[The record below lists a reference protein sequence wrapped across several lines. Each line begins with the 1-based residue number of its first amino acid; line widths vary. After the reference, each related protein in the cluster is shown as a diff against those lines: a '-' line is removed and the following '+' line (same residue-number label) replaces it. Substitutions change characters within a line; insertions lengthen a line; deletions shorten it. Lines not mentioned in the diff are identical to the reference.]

1 MKLGLNKNTLGS
13 KSFINQYARM
23 YPYIIVGT
31 RSNLWMRG
39 ASIIIG
45 ERGEGGLSYIF
56 MPLNLKLLSRDF
68 ENPNTWNSIYPLEIQ
83 IHTTI

>member
-39 ASIIIG
+39 ASIIVG
-45 ERGEGGLSYIF
+45 ERGEGGTIIYIHAAKF
-56 MPLNLKLLSRDF
+56 KVVVKRF
-68 ENPNTWNSIYPLEIQ
+68 
-83 IHTTI
+83 